1 MLAEIGQESNCG
13 ITQVRRIQNLWNETT
28 LSSIE
33 RNLEGQIIKEKSHP
47 VIRVAGVS
55 ILTAAGVV
63 SRVVA
68 AQRVHTARVRQQA
81 LVDI

>member
-1 MLAEIGQESNCG
+1 MRPLKYFKESKKTSN
-13 ITQVRRIQNLWNETT
+13 
-28 LSSIE
+28 
-33 RNLEGQIIKEKSHP
+33 KEKSHP

-55 ILTAAGVV
+55 ILAAARVV
-63 SRVVA
+63 ARVVA